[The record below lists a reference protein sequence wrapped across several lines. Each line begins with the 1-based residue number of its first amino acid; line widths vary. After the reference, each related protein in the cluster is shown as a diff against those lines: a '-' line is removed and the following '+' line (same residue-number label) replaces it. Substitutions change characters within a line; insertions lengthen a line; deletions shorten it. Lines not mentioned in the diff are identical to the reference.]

1 MNMNSM
7 SNLNFNGAIKVP
19 RFQKGGPVAREI
31 IAKDKESGEH
41 KIRSSQIDGD
51 INMRFL
57 DPETEA
63 SAVDYLK
70 QQGVNNYIH
79 WNKPNLGALEY
90 EKFENT
96 QMF

>member
-1 MNMNSM
+1 MNSM
-7 SNLNFNGAIKVP
+7 SNVNFKGAIKVP
-19 RFQKGGPVAREI
+19 RFQTGGPVAREI
-31 IAKDKESGEH
+31 INKDKESGEG
-41 KIRSSQIDGD
+41 KIQSSQIDGD

-57 DPETEA
+57 DPEVEA

-90 EKFENT
+90 EKFERT

>member
-1 MNMNSM
+1 MNMTST

-19 RFQKGGPVAREI
+19 RFQIGGPVAREI
-31 IAKDKESGEH
+31 IAADKQNEER
-41 KIRSSQIDGD
+41 KIQSSQIDGD

-96 QMF
+96 LMF